1 MVKNIIIGLSC
12 LVFVNWLFNVSKAS
26 KLQKRIT
33 EEKQI
38 TIELINKITEQ
49 ERAIDSL
56 EIVLK
61 QLEYERN

>member
-1 MVKNIIIGLSC
+1 MVKNIIAGVMVIM
-12 LVFVNWLFNVSKAS
+12 FVNWLFNIALTN
-26 KLQKRIT
+26 KLHKRIA

>member
-26 KLQKRIT
+26 KLQKRIA

-61 QLEYERN
+61 QLE

>member
-1 MVKNIIIGLSC
+1 MVKNVIAGVMAIM
-12 LVFVNWLFNVSKAS
+12 FVNWLFNIALTN
-26 KLQKRIT
+26 KLHKRIA

-38 TIELINKITEQ
+38 TIELLTKIEQ
-49 ERAIDSL
+49 QKASIDSL

>member
-26 KLQKRIT
+26 KLQKRIA

-56 EIVLK
+56 GIVLK

>member
-1 MVKNIIIGLSC
+1 MVKNIITGVMAIM
-12 LVFVNWLFNVSKAS
+12 FVNWLFNIALTN
-26 KLQKRIT
+26 KLHKRIA

>member
-26 KLQKRIT
+26 KLQKRIA

-61 QLEYERN
+61 QLEHERK